1 MCTGILT
8 KGGQLCTMILTKG
21 GALVHGELPR
31 DNLLHTAPA
40 QQELRLRADDSGV
53 AGQAAVIAQLL
64 QRTRTHRMVGQRRH
78 LVTPSIDAS
87 PTCTTVVAIY
97 VQLTSSVPNG
107 GNFS

>member
-1 MCTGILT
+1 M
-8 KGGQLCTMILTKG
+8 
-21 GALVHGELPR
+21 HGELPR

-40 QQELRLRADDSGV
+40 QQELRLRADDSSV

-87 PTCTTVVAIY
+87 PTCTCTTVVAIC